1 MSMASVL
8 NENPY
13 MNNTFDNLV
22 NPVQPVNKPPE
33 SYTPEKIGWM
43 SLTEWSVFV
52 NNGLWQPRDF
62 DLVIIELLEAAI
74 QGKVSKILLS
84 VPSRHGK
91 STLISKNLASYFL
104 SYYPNDKVILS
115 AYSQRLASEFG
126 GQVKDIINHYGDYSP
141 YKVRLSTDSRAKNKF
156 NIANYQGQM
165 LAVGAAGS
173 IMGFGAGLFIVDD
186 PIKNVAD
193 AESEVK
199 QQNLREWFQG
209 VVKSRLEK
217 RKDGKPPI
225 ICVIAQR
232 LHVQDLHGIIKSTE
246 PIMDAVT
253 AFKILEMGGSIP
265 QDTWVD
271 LNIPAICTDPSTD
284 VLGRQKNEVLWEAQ
298 RDYEWLMSEK
308 KAMGSYLFNAIYMGM
323 PIEREGNIFK
333 RERFMDE
340 LTQSIYNLIDIS
352 DVPYDAPRVRYW
364 DFGASGKK
372 GDATAGLLT
381 AWTGEDLILIDLIT
395 GKFTANQVLRQF
407 KQTAKKDG
415 KNVKIRIEQEPGS
428 ASKLLINK
436 FRRSREFKGYNIR
449 GDKVRYKKNVR
460 SFDLEALAE
469 SGNIW
474 FVKAPWNMELID
486 HLVAFTGQEGK
497 PDDIADACT
506 GSARHWRRPKPKV
519 NM

>member
-1 MSMASVL
+1 MVDAAVL
-8 NENPY
+8 NSNPY
-13 MNNTFDNLV
+13 VADTFDNKLTS
-22 NPVQPVNKPPE
+22 NRPPQQP
-33 SYTPEKIGWM
+33 TPEELGWL
-43 SLTEWSVFV
+43 SLGEWSILV

-126 GQVKDIINHYGDYSP
+126 GQVKDIINYYGGYSP
-141 YKVRLSTDSRAKNKF
+141 YNVKLSTDSRAKNKF
-156 NIANYQGQM
+156 NLDKYQGQM

-193 AESEVK
+193 ADSEVK

-232 LHVQDLHGIIKSTE
+232 LHVNDLHGIIKSTE
-246 PIMDAVT
+246 PTMDALT
-253 AFKILEMGGSIP
+253 AFKILEMGGNIP

-271 LNIPAICTDPSTD
+271 LNIPAICIDPATD
-284 VLGRQKNEVLWEAQ
+284 VLQRDLHEVLWEEQ
-298 RDYEWLMSEK
+298 RDYDWLMAEK
-308 KAMGSYLFNAIYMGM
+308 KAMGSYLFNAIYQGM

-333 RERFMDE
+333 RAWFMDE
-340 LTQSIYNLIDIS
+340 TTNRIYNVIERDE
-352 DVPYDAPRVRYW
+352 VPADAPQLRYW

-372 GDATAGLLT
+372 GDATAGMLT
-381 AWTGEDLILIDLIT
+381 AWTGEDLIMIDLVT
-395 GKFTANQVLRQF
+395 GKFTANQVLRKF
-407 KQTAKKDG
+407 KQTAKRDG
-415 KNVKIRIEQEPGS
+415 KQVLIRIEQEPGS

-436 FRRSREFKGYNIR
+436 FRRSEDFKGFNIR
-449 GDKVRYKKNVR
+449 GDKVKLKKNVR

-469 SGNIW
+469 DGRIW
-474 FVKAPWNMELID
+474 FVRGDWNIQVID

-506 GSARHWRRPKPKV
+506 GSARHWRRPKRNVKIY
-519 NM
+519 